1 MSGKKRKVEE
11 YSSPRTPEDKS
22 SFARITPGTELHI
35 PNSNGSHRMY
45 VDVND
50 VMNNEIV
57 ITNDKDRIEPMNDET
72 EEFIES
78 STGKIYKFQKFTTD
92 MIGNPPR
99 RLCFLFHMPHNEKH
113 WLPLWVINNPKSDN
127 PTLIGLTTENYRIY
141 GNNTVNIYIKDT
153 ENKLTQLNTV
163 DSMHHIF
170 RKPYGKHGGKRRTT
184 KRRRVKRQARR
195 TTRLYTFSHSKRP
208 LYGRK

>member
-1 MSGKKRKVEE
+1 MSGKKRKH
-11 YSSPRTPEDKS
+11 SPPRTPEDKS
-22 SFARITPGTELHI
+22 SFTKKTPGTELHI

-99 RLCFLFHMPHNEKH
+99 RLCFLFHMPRNEKH

-127 PTLIGLTTENYRIY
+127 PTLIGLTTENYSIY
-141 GNNTVNIYIKDT
+141 DNNRVNIYIKDT
-153 ENKLTQLNTV
+153 ENNLTQLNTV

-170 RKPYGKHGGKRRTT
+170 GKPGGKRRAT
-184 KRRRVKRQARR
+184 KRRRVKRQSRR
-195 TTRLYTFSHSKRP
+195 TIRLYTFSHSKRP